1 MVINPDAPNERQKT
15 VLGEYVIE
23 PPDLLQIDLLYAV
36 PLPPYK
42 LQPLD
47 VLNVSITTAGA
58 PDALSGTYQ
67 VDPDGTV
74 PFGGRQGSVKIA
86 GLSLADAREVVE
98 KHLSLTLNNPKVTLT
113 VAQGRGV
120 QLVRGQHLVRPDGT
134 VDLGSYGSVMVAGQ
148 TVANARLLI
157 QTQLAQTLQNPEVL
171 VSVIGYNSK
180 VYYVIFDYGGAGQQM
195 IRMPVTGNDTVLDAI
210 SQLGGLST
218 VSDPGQVWV
227 ARSAALNEPDQVL
240 PVDWDGLTRRGRAE
254 TNYQLLPGDRLFVK
268 AYRLVSAEVRL
279 ARMLAP
285 VERVLGVT
293 LLGASTYTGIYND
306 VHPNRFGNGSSTG
319 TVISP

>member
-1 MVINPDAPNERQKT
+1 
-15 VLGEYVIE
+15 
-23 PPDLLQIDLLYAV
+23 
-36 PLPPYK
+36 
-42 LQPLD
+42 
-47 VLNVSITTAGA
+47 
-58 PDALSGTYQ
+58 
-67 VDPDGTV
+67 
-74 PFGGRQGSVKIA
+74 
-86 GLSLADAREVVE
+86 
-98 KHLSLTLNNPKVTLT
+98 
-113 VAQGRGV
+113 
-120 QLVRGQHLVRPDGT
+120 
-134 VDLGSYGSVMVAGQ
+134 
-148 TVANARLLI
+148 
-157 QTQLAQTLQNPEVL
+157 
-171 VSVIGYNSK
+171 
-180 VYYVIFDYGGAGQQM
+180 M